1 MLDMFDIP
9 VESKLCFTNEFFL
22 ADFAPEKEFCRWVRC
37 PSRFFRA
44 GKRCDGH
51 SPCSATW
58 PFQLSF
64 AVHFLFVLGPC
75 QMRSITIIPCYLD
88 ELGYVGFDKFLPVM
102 CSATYIH
109 HASKVNYRFQANH
122 CRLQLLGFSRIAVP
136 CFALVRQGGKVA
148 LRPLETFI
156 PPAQR
161 RHILANQEYER
172 AIMLKIR
179 SSLES
184 KVSTP

>member
-88 ELGYVGFDKFLPVM
+88 ELGYVGFDKFLAVM
-102 CSATYIH
+102 CTATYIH
-109 HASKVNYRFQANH
+109 HASKVNHGFQANH

-136 CFALVRQGGKVA
+136 CLLGYAKGSIPLKNLWISKEEELISFAIVEEQ
-148 LRPLETFI
+148 
-156 PPAQR
+156 
-161 RHILANQEYER
+161 
-172 AIMLKIR
+172 
-179 SSLES
+179 
-184 KVSTP
+184 